1 MLPTLQFFHWM
12 LRIIPVGVP
21 EKPVRRDSWR
31 DRVRADLAAQVEAGG
46 TLYGFRKDGAYIART
61 KNGDRIIKPADR
73 RFA

>member
-1 MLPTLQFFHWM
+1 MPALKFCNWM
-12 LRIIPVGVP
+12 LRFIRMVARR
-21 EKPVRRDSWR
+21 KPVRRDSWR

-61 KNGDRIIKPADR
+61 KDGDRIIKPADR

>member
-1 MLPTLQFFHWM
+1 MPTLQFSNWM
-12 LRIIPVGVP
+12 LRFITVGAAK
-21 EKPVRRDSWR
+21 KPVRRDAWR